1 MISGLEAVML
11 AVNLELLILKGSER
25 LTRVKICG
33 LCRPADIDIVNVAKP
48 DYIGFVFAKSR
59 RQVDKR
65 TAAGLK
71 MMLNPD
77 IKAVGVF
84 VNEVLD
90 AIISLC
96 RENVIDMVQLH
107 GDETEEYICR
117 LKAAVD
123 KPIIKAVRVK
133 DSSDA
138 SRPEYK
144 SCDYLLFDSFRED
157 TYGGSGISFDWSLIE
172 GCDKPFFL
180 AGGINQDNIVEAIKR
195 VAPYCIDVSSGVE
208 TNGYK
213 DFNKVVNMV
222 NTVRSVSK

>member
-1 MISGLEAVML
+1 MAVML
-11 AVNLELLILKGSER
+11 VLFMKGSER
-25 LTRVKICG
+25 LTRIKICG
-33 LCRPADIDIVNVAKP
+33 LSRAADIEMVNIAKP

-71 MMLNPD
+71 KLLNPD

-84 VNEVLD
+84 VNEEPD
-90 AIISLC
+90 TIIRLC
-96 RENVIDMVQLH
+96 RENVIDIIQLH
-107 GDETEEYICR
+107 GDEKEDYILR

-133 DSSDA
+133 NSIGA
-138 SRPEYK
+138 SLPACK

-157 TYGGSGISFDWSLIE
+157 IYGGSGICFDWSLIE
-172 GCDKPFFL
+172 DCNKPFFL
-180 AGGINQDNIVEAIKR
+180 AGGINQDNVVKAIKR

-213 DFNKVVNMV
+213 DFNKIVNIV
-222 NTVRSVSK
+222 NTVRSVGI